1 MTILELLR
9 PFAPI
14 LAGVFGLLVG
24 SFVNV
29 VVHRIPIGESVVFP
43 PSRCPFC
50 GHRLAA
56 WENIP
61 VLSWLVLGGRCSAC
75 KHTIAVR
82 YPLVEL
88 AVSGLFV
95 LAVLERGVSFEG
107 LAMCALGAICIAILF
122 VDLDHLLIPDA
133 LVVPCAIAAIAL
145 AALQHALLAAAYG
158 AAIAG
163 GVFLLIYFATRGR
176 AMGLGDV
183 KFAAALGLVFGPA
196 GATAVIAAS
205 FIIGALVALPVLMG
219 GKRGRRDALPFG
231 PFLVVAALLL
241 LFAPAAVFAPFDA
254 YRHWLE
260 TRVGGA

>member
-1 MTILELLR
+1 M
-9 PFAPI
+9 
-14 LAGVFGLLVG
+14 
-24 SFVNV
+24 
-29 VVHRIPIGESVVFP
+29 
-43 PSRCPFC
+43 
-50 GHRLAA
+50 
-56 WENIP
+56 
-61 VLSWLVLGGRCSAC
+61 LSWLFLGGRCGAC
-75 KHTIAVR
+75 KHAIAVR

-88 AVSGLFV
+88 AVAGLFV
-95 LAVLERGVSFEG
+95 LAVLERGVSFEA
-107 LAMCALGAICIAILF
+107 LATCALGAVCIAILF

-145 AALQHALLAAAYG
+145 AALQHALLAAVYG

-163 GVFLLIYFATRGR
+163 GVFLLIYLATRGR

-183 KFAAALGLVFGPA
+183 KFAAALGLGLGPA

-205 FIIGALVALPVLMG
+205 FIIGAVVALPALMG

-260 TRVGGA
+260 TRAGGA